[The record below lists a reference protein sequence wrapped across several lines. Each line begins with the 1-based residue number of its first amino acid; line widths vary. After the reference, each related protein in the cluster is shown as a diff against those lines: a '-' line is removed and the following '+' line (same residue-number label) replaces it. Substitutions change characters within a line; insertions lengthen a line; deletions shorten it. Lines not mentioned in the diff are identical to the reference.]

1 MNYDEEESNFSIY
14 DDEVDDNQNEQKL
27 LQKVLMNKQRF
38 DESPRI
44 EEN

>member
-27 LQKVLMNKQRF
+27 LQKVLMNK
-38 DESPRI
+38 
-44 EEN
+44 